1 MKPAAMLNMSLL
13 SLSLLFLSACGG
25 GSDTPPLGTVTG
37 VVTLDDKP
45 LADAE
50 VTFQPEKGRP
60 SLGKTDSEGNYTLV
74 YTASDNGALIGP
86 HKVLITTAVEAFSDE
101 SGAGN
106 DREARPEILP
116 PKYNAQT
123 TLTAQ
128 VKPGANT
135 IDFPLKSKE

>member
-1 MKPAAMLNMSLL
+1 MKPVALLNMTLL
-13 SLSLLFLSACGG
+13 SLSFVFLSGCGG
-25 GSDTPPLGTVTG
+25 GSDTPPLGTVSG
-37 VVTLDDKP
+37 VVTLDEKP

-60 SLGKTDSEGNYTLV
+60 SLGKTDSEGNYTLA
-74 YTASDNGALIGP
+74 YTVNENGALIGS
-86 HKVLITTAVEAFSDE
+86 HQVIITTAVEAFSDE
-101 SGAGN
+101 TGAGN

-116 PKYNAQT
+116 AKYNAQT
-123 TLTAQ
+123 TLTAE

>member
-1 MKPAAMLNMSLL
+1 MKPVSFFNATLL
-13 SLSLLFLSACGG
+13 SLSLVLLSACGG

-74 YTASDNGALIGP
+74 YTASDNGALIGT

-128 VKPGANT
+128 VKPGTNT

>member
-25 GSDTPPLGTVTG
+25 GSDTPPLGAVSG

-60 SLGKTDSEGNYTLV
+60 SLGKTDSQGNYTLA
-74 YTASDNGALIGP
+74 YTVNENGALIGP
-86 HKVLITTAVEAFSDE
+86 HQVIITTAVEAFSDE
-101 SGAGN
+101 TGEGQ

-123 TLTAQ
+123 TLTAE

>member
-1 MKPAAMLNMSLL
+1 MKPVSFFNATLL
-13 SLSLLFLSACGG
+13 SLSFVFLSACGG

-101 SGAGN
+101 SGGGN
-106 DREARPEILP
+106 DREARPGILP

>member
-25 GSDTPPLGTVTG
+25 GSDTPPLGTVSG

-60 SLGKTDSEGNYTLV
+60 SLGKTDSQGNYTLA
-74 YTASDNGALIGP
+74 YTVNENGALIGP

-101 SGAGN
+101 TGEGQ

-123 TLTAQ
+123 TLTAE